1 MNYMVLSLSFTAGT
15 RVLVGLQ
22 LDFGLVGKMM
32 RELSLMVRWNEV
44 NDLVKRFVYKSGRH
58 TMQK

>member
-1 MNYMVLSLSFTAGT
+1 MNYMVLSLSFTA
-15 RVLVGLQ
+15 RVLFGLQ
-22 LDFGLVGKMM
+22 LDFGLVGKLM